1 MTPASSL
8 PRYLETLD
16 ATPDQVLPL
25 LAPEVRSCVLWSVMG
40 GD

>member
-1 MTPASSL
+1 VTPASFL

-25 LAPEVRSCVLWSVMG
+25 LAPLPFDPV

>member
-1 MTPASSL
+1 MTPASFL

-16 ATPDQVLPL
+16 ASPFDRV
-25 LAPEVRSCVLWSVMG
+25 